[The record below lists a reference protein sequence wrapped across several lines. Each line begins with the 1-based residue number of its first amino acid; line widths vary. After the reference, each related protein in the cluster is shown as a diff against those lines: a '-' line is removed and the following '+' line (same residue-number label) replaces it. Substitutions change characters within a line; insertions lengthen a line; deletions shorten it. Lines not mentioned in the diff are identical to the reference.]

1 MFRRKP
7 TKIGYKILPIKQNG
21 KMVGEGFVQI
31 ARRCDI
37 EFGETELAIVDGPSL
52 RCGATFD
59 SDWGEVIEC
68 IKDRS
73 YVAVWVPEGYCIT
86 V

>member
-1 MFRRKP
+1 MFRAKQSRLIRGQKEEA
-7 TKIGYKILPIKQNG
+7 IKRNG
-21 KMVGEGFVQI
+21 VMIGEGFMQI

-37 EFGETELAIVDGPSL
+37 ELGDTELAIVDGPSL

-73 YVAVWVPEGYCIT
+73 YVAVWVPEGY
-86 V
+86 